1 MKYDPFLGQSLFFII
16 WLAELTVTA
25 QTFGRDGRNS
35 ANSSLERDAFSLN
48 QVLAR
53 VFENNPT
60 IQAARARWTA
70 ARERIPQAAAWD
82 DPRLTGGTVFGRFVT
97 IPANSFT
104 DQTMSIEQMIPVSG
118 KNRGRERLA
127 TAEALEAFEAARRLS
142 LDVIAKAKSEY
153 YQLKN
158 LYTLLDLNK
167 ADEASLVQAVETTR
181 ARFEAGK
188 QEQASV
194 LLAETERQKVIES
207 RRDLERE
214 LSDAETSLN
223 VVMNRDPFAPIQIA
237 SEDRI
242 EALPAPAERLRQLI
256 LVNRPEVR
264 EAQARLTAAKAKLEL
279 ARREWIPDPTLSFEA
294 ERYNGASQAASQVGG
309 GISISLPWFNGRK
322 YRAEEAEARSEASAV
337 QSELTI
343 AETQALSL
351 LRNQLDKIEVLH
363 HHIELYRDNLL
374 PTARQTVT
382 SYLTDY
388 QTDKADLTTL
398 LSSQRNLFALETMYC
413 RDVADFETAVAE
425 LDAVV
430 GIEQTA
436 SATGKH
442 LEQPTK

>member
-1 MKYDPFLGQSLFFII
+1 MKYYAFLGQALFFII
-16 WLAELTVTA
+16 WLAELTITA
-25 QTFGRDGRNS
+25 QIFGRDSRNS

-48 QVLAR
+48 QVIAA

-70 ARERIPQAAAWD
+70 AKERIPQAAAWD
-82 DPRLTGGTVFGRFVT
+82 DPKLTGGTVFGRFVT

-118 KNRGRERLA
+118 KNRSRERQA
-127 TAEALEAFEAARRLS
+127 TAEAREAFEAARRQS
-142 LDVIAKAKSEY
+142 LDVIAKAKSDY

-188 QEQASV
+188 QGQASV

-207 RRDLERE
+207 RRDLEQE
-214 LSDAETSLN
+214 LSAAEASLN
-223 VVMNRDPFAPIQIA
+223 VVMNRDPFAPIHVA
-237 SEDRI
+237 SDDRI
-242 EALPAPAERLRQLI
+242 EAVPAPAERLRQLI

-322 YRAEEAEARSEASAV
+322 YRAEEAEARSEASAA
-337 QSELTI
+337 QSELTS
-343 AETQALSL
+343 AETQALGL
-351 LRNQLDKIEVLH
+351 LRN
-363 HHIELYRDNLL
+363 
-374 PTARQTVT
+374 
-382 SYLTDY
+382 
-388 QTDKADLTTL
+388 
-398 LSSQRNLFALETMYC
+398 
-413 RDVADFETAVAE
+413 
-425 LDAVV
+425 
-430 GIEQTA
+430 
-436 SATGKH
+436 
-442 LEQPTK
+442 